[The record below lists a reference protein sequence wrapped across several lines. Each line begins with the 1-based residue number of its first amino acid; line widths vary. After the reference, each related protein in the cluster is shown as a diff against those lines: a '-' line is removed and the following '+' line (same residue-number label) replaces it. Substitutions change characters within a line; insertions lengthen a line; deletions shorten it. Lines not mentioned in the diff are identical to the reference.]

1 VRIVRGAVAGTLE
14 SSDVLVRVEPCDHCL
29 EIVIESP
36 VRRQFYED
44 IKKVVDLTL
53 ADFSVTKGRICLND
67 RGALD
72 CVIAA
77 RLETAI
83 LRGGERQ

>member
-1 VRIVRGAVAGTLE
+1 MRIVRGAVAGTLE

-53 ADFSVTKGRICLND
+53 AVP
-67 RGALD
+67 
-72 CVIAA
+72 
-77 RLETAI
+77 
-83 LRGGERQ
+83 

>member
-1 VRIVRGAVAGTLE
+1 MRIVREAVAGTLE

-53 ADFSVTKGRICLND
+53 ADFSVTEGRICLND

>member
-1 VRIVRGAVAGTLE
+1 MRIVRGAVAGTLE

>member
-1 VRIVRGAVAGTLE
+1 MAGTLE
-14 SSDVLVRVEPCDHCL
+14 SSDVLVRVEPWADCL
-29 EIVIESP
+29 EIEIESP
-36 VRRQFYED
+36 VKRQFYDE

-53 ADFSVTKGRICLND
+53 DHFSVTGGRICLND

-83 LRGGERQ
+83 LRGGEQK

>member
-1 VRIVRGAVAGTLE
+1 MRIVRGAVAGTRE

>member
-1 VRIVRGAVAGTLE
+1 MRIVRGAVAGTLE
-14 SSDVLVRVEPCDHCL
+14 SSDVLIRVEPCDHCL

>member
-1 VRIVRGAVAGTLE
+1 MEIVREAVAGTLE
-14 SSDVLVRVEPCDHCL
+14 SSDVLIRVEPCDHCL

-53 ADFSVTKGRICLND
+53 ADFFVTKGRICLND

>member
-1 VRIVRGAVAGTLE
+1 MKIVREAMAGTLE

-44 IKKVVDLTL
+44 IKKVVDKTL
-53 ADFSVTKGRICLND
+53 SGFSVTKGRICLND

-83 LRGGERQ
+83 LRGGDGQ

>member
-1 VRIVRGAVAGTLE
+1 MRIVRGAVAGTLE
-14 SSDVLVRVEPCDHCL
+14 SSDVLVRVEPCDHSL

-44 IKKVVDLTL
+44 IKKVVDLTR

-83 LRGGERQ
+83 LRGGEGQ